1 MIQAFFITGFLALDK
16 DRLLLPFVSKFVFTW
31 AMKILSTILLFLS
44 FITTYS
50 QNWSGDIH
58 EIDRKVRFIPGITTD
73 SLANE
78 LSALGN
84 SDFEKVRAIFRWI
97 TENIEYNTKIFN
109 RNKKKPFGN
118 IYEDA
123 DDSSTTLKPLNER
136 VAAKVLK
143 RKIAV
148 CDGYTR
154 LFKTLCDHAGIRSE
168 IITGYARTN
177 RSGSRFGVNH
187 TWNAVYLDS
196 SWHLLDVTWAS
207 GFISY
212 SDEFIRRYDDYYF
225 LTPPQLFIRDHY
237 PEDLKWTLLSNPPAF
252 REFYN
257 GPFRYSA
264 FIKSGI
270 TSYMPVKGII
280 EAAVGDTIK
289 IELMARS
296 IAKNFFVTNE
306 PVADSVTI
314 VSQPVTSI
322 GEKISYNYPITS
334 LGKEWLYVYY
344 NDEVVMRYKLQ
355 EKKQKADLAN
365 RNNFQND

>member
-1 MIQAFFITGFLALDK
+1 
-16 DRLLLPFVSKFVFTW
+16 
-31 AMKILSTILLFLS
+31 MKILSTIFFLLAFILS
-44 FITTYS
+44 FS
-50 QNWSGDIH
+50 QIPRGDIN

-73 SLANE
+73 SLAKQ
-78 LSALGN
+78 LIALGN

-97 TENIEYNTKIFN
+97 TENIDYNTRIFN
-109 RNKKKPFGN
+109 RNRNKPLGH

-143 RKIAV
+143 KKIAV

-187 TWNAVYLDS
+187 TWNAVYLDN

-212 SDEFIRRYDDYYF
+212 SDEFVRRYDDYYF
-225 LTPPQLFIRDHY
+225 LTPPQHFIRDHY
-237 PEDLKWTLLSNPPAF
+237 PEDLKWTLLSDPPAF

-280 EAAVGDTIK
+280 EASLGDTIT
-289 IELMARS
+289 IELTAKS
-296 IAKNFFVTNE
+296 IPRNFFVTDE
-306 PVADSVTI
+306 PVADSVSM
-314 VSQPVTSI
+314 VSKLATSA

-334 LGKEWLYVYY
+334 LGKEWLYIYY
-344 NDEVVMRYKLQ
+344 NDEVVMRYRMQ
-355 EKKQKADLAN
+355 AKKQKAELAN
-365 RNNFQND
+365 RNKIQND